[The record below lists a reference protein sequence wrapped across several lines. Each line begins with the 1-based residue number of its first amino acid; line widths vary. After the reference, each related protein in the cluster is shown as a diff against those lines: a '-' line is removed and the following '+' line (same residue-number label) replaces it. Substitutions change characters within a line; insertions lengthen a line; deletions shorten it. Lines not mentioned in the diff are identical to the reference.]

1 MIPDRNI
8 KCRKRKYYKSMKQSH
23 LKEWR
28 RSCYVSNYGNK
39 WNKMGGNPNQT
50 RQPNKKL
57 YF

>member
-1 MIPDRNI
+1 
-8 KCRKRKYYKSMKQSH
+8 MKQSH